1 MVFCY
6 LIQFAYVYLLCLL
19 FWFFASPSS
28 HSILADTSPK
38 RNKLKER
45 KNKHTYVRIS
55 ALTLMC
61 WPSLPPYPHIIGWH
75 VHHAKQLAVLR
86 GLEVLRC
93 KVSLQSNNNALL
105 SPISLDWNQDWLRT
119 LTSWPQLFLKS
130 SQFLFIVLSIVFY
143 HFFFYR
149 KEFYVPLKVFQS
161 DVLCNYKS
169 VSDINQI
176 CS

>member
-19 FWFFASPSS
+19 FCFFASPSS
-28 HSILADTSPK
+28 HSILGDTSLK

-61 WPSLPPYPHIIGWH
+61 WQSLPPHPHIIGWH

-105 SPISLDWNQDWLRT
+105 SHISLDWNQDWLRS
-119 LTSWPQLFLKS
+119 LTSWPQLFLMS

-143 HFFFYR
+143 HFFFTEKNFIFHSKYF
-149 KEFYVPLKVFQS
+149 KVMFYVI
-161 DVLCNYKS
+161 
-169 VSDINQI
+169 INLYLI
-176 CS
+176 